1 MVQKNKT
8 TNMKNLIRA
17 YNDFSLWEIKEKN
30 ELHQINQFVLKVY
43 YYHHLRQEVYPK
55 NELLKMVQ
63 EDVDSLSNS
72 SYYVAYDNE
81 KHIVGTVKT
90 QKWNQITSL
99 TIEKDFGVNLKMLIK
114 SLPFKPKEIYHI
126 GRFAI
131 DQDMVRKNT
140 NLHQNRL
147 TILKL
152 LMYYALIAVYKEKSN
167 IFLSECDYKLF
178 SKLNFLGIYPQK
190 LGVPIMYLGSKTIP
204 VFCDYSGI
212 KDFFNQNKN
221 LIYV

>member
-1 MVQKNKT
+1 
-8 TNMKNLIRA
+8 MKNLIHA
-17 YNDFSLWEIKEKN
+17 HNDFSLWEIKEKN
-30 ELHQINQFVLKVY
+30 ELQQINQFVLKVY
-43 YYHHLRQEVYPK
+43 YYHHLRQKVYPK

-72 SYYVAYDNE
+72 SYYVAFDNE
-81 KHIVGTVKT
+81 KQIVGTIKT
-90 QKWNQITSL
+90 QKWNQITCLS
-99 TIEKDFGVNLKMLIK
+99 IEKDFGVNLKKLIQ
-114 SLPFKPKEIYHI
+114 SLPFKPNGIYHI

-131 DQDMVRKNT
+131 DQDMIRKNA
-140 NLHQNRL
+140 NLQQNRL

-152 LMYYALIAVYKEKSN
+152 LMYYALISVYKEKSN
-167 IFLSECDYKLF
+167 IFLCECDYKLF

-190 LGVPIMYLGSKTIP
+190 LGIPKGYLGSKTIP
-204 VFCDYSGI
+204 VFCDYNGI